1 MEKLENKLK
10 KGWVIAIVALF
21 CNLLWGSAF
30 PCVKISYELFGVG
43 ASDTASRILLAGCRF
58 TLAGIMVVLAGSLL
72 QKKFLKPRMKSM
84 PNLIKLAIVQTVI
97 QYFFFYVGMA
107 NTTGVKG
114 AIIEGSSVFLA
125 ILFSALIFRLEKLS
139 GRKILGCIL
148 GFAGVTLVNLGGG
161 GLGGGFNLTGDGFVL
176 ISAAAYALSSVMIKM
191 YSKDDDTVML
201 AGYQFILGGIVMII
215 AGLVMGGRLVPSGA
229 SAIGLLIYMAF
240 ISAGAYTLWG
250 VLLKYNPVSR
260 VTIYGFTN
268 PVFGVILSAI
278 ILGEGGAF
286 TFKTAAALVLVCIGI
301 IAVNRV
307 KQKNSKV
314 S

>member
-1 MEKLENKLK
+1 MDKFENKLK
-10 KGWVIAIVALF
+10 KGWVIALVALF

-30 PCVKISYELFGVG
+30 PCVKLSYELFRIGG
-43 ASDTASRILLAGCRF
+43 TDTASRILLAGCRF

-72 QKKFLKPRMKSM
+72 QKKFLKPTKKSV

-114 AIIEGSSVFLA
+114 AIVEGSSVFLA

-139 GRKILGCIL
+139 GRKILGCVL
-148 GFAGVTLVNLGGG
+148 GFAGVTIVNLGGG
-161 GLGGGFNLTGDGFVL
+161 GLEGGFNLMGDGFVL
-176 ISAAAYALSSVMIKM
+176 ISAAAYALSSVLIKT

-215 AGLVMGGRLVPSGA
+215 AGLLMGGKLRPESF
-229 SAIGLLIYMAF
+229 SAIILLIYMAF

-286 TFKTAAALVLVCIGI
+286 NLKSIVALVLVCVGI
-301 IAVNRV
+301 IAVNRE
-307 KQKNSKV
+307 KPKEEKL
-314 S
+314 